1 MINCRIK
8 IVRAPISV
16 LAYVLAATTWFAL
29 PASGNAAGTSVMSAS
44 ATISLSVSAENGLQ
58 QGEDEASDSGRA
70 MANRSRPQGPVQ
82 DFICRIWPPEIRH
95 DCVTRK
101 K

>member
-8 IVRAPISV
+8 IVRAPIGV
-16 LAYVLAATTWFAL
+16 LACVLAATTWFAL
-29 PASGNAAGTSVMSAS
+29 PASVNAADMSVMSAS
-44 ATISLSVSAENGLQ
+44 ATSSLSVSAENGLQ
-58 QGEDEASDSGRA
+58 QGEDEVSDSERA

>member
-1 MINCRIK
+1 MINCRSK
-8 IVRAPISV
+8 IVRAPISA
-16 LAYVLAATTWFAL
+16 LACVLAATTWFAL
-29 PASGNAAGTSVMSAS
+29 PASADAAGSSVMSAS
-44 ATISLSVSAENGLQ
+44 ATSSLSVSVENGLQ